1 MAHSLTA
8 WATAVSDLFPMSL
21 DAEGVAAALDR
32 VRSAIRQSGQD
43 GKALSDLDPTHP
55 ALQDVAADLP
65 RLQDQY
71 EALRRLR
78 PGGTAAALRAID
90 AADWLIWHDR
100 HAAAFPDDEA
110 RRRHLVRVG
119 GHILRGSRH
128 AAPPQEP
135 GLTPVPA
142 APPPPP
148 ARRTADAPPDDA
160 PFPPTPP
167 ASGLEAAASQPTAQ
181 PMGQQAGV
189 TLAPIGGDGAP
200 GHAATLDRERAASP
214 TIPAIPT
221 AQAAGEGGTTPVPAP
236 PERPDP
242 TRSPP
247 MVALPLDAPP
257 RRSDDDPRHPA
268 PIPLPPALPA
278 PPATAATPALAPVIG
293 RIGAVSP
300 HAEAGRRDASPFGAG
315 GFAPREPATVGRAA
329 PWSAPPA
336 LSTPDPT
343 GMAGVRSG
351 GGVSQSPA
359 LPSPV
364 KPQAGHAAA
373 PLSSLP
379 ATPRATPPLTPAHPA
394 PSNARAAEAAAGVAP
409 SITRPVAASLGPS
422 LPLPN
427 AWSSPTRGVGAL
439 PAPRPDASLLSLA
452 EGRAPVADSPTTPG
466 DGGWRLGPAPARSEG
481 NDREEGGPAP
491 AVLPPPA
498 LLPTTRQP
506 TPAPEQAA
514 RSGPLSGA
522 IPFSDITVASSSTL
536 DVISPSRAPQP
547 AAPIGRAGVAAL
559 AAPTLS
565 APTLSAPKDHAPS
578 PPRLEGPPVGTPIPG
593 GDRNIRPQPAMD
605 LSFRID
611 PLRIVH
617 EGPNG
622 EVLNVEHRT
631 VAPIRPPQPWGVA

>member
-160 PFPPTPP
+160 PFPPTSP
-167 ASGLEAAASQPTAQ
+167 ASGLEAAANQ

-200 GHAATLDRERAASP
+200 GHPAPLDRERAASP
-214 TIPAIPT
+214 TTPAIPT

-236 PERPDP
+236 PERPAP
-242 TRSPP
+242 TRSRPMEAPP
-247 MVALPLDAPP
+247 IDAPP

-278 PPATAATPALAPVIG
+278 TPAPVIG
-293 RIGAVSP
+293 RIGAVTP

-315 GFAPREPATVGRAA
+315 GVAPREPATVGGAA

-343 GMAGVRSG
+343 GTAGVRSG

-364 KPQAGHAAA
+364 KPEMGHAAA
-373 PLSSLP
+373 PLPPLP
-379 ATPRATPPLTPAHPA
+379 APPPFTPALPP
-394 PSNARAAEAAAGVAP
+394 PSSARAAAGVAH
-409 SITRPVAASLGPS
+409 SITRPVAAPLAPFLT
-422 LPLPN
+422 LPD

-439 PAPRPDASLLSLA
+439 PSPRPDASLLSHA

-481 NDREEGGPAP
+481 SDREEGGPAP
-491 AVLPPPA
+491 ALLPPPA

-506 TPAPEQAA
+506 PPAPDQAA

-522 IPFSDITVASSSTL
+522 IPYSDTTVASASTL
-536 DVISPSRAPQP
+536 GVASPSRAPQF
-547 AAPIGRAGVAAL
+547 AAPIGRAG
-559 AAPTLS
+559 APTLA